1 MAFNNGLKRKQFE
14 ARWTRLREEYA
25 ASGMDES
32 TIAAL
37 YEFDRQT
44 FNSNRRYA
52 EHTQVLCNQG
62 AFDDGDEGGEDKST
76 MLLKFF
82 DSLTTE
88 IYDEYQPKENGWVN
102 EIESESLWKG
112 VSQLSD
118 ADRELLTLYAF
129 QEYSITEIAQIQGV
143 SRPTVSKK
151 LTRIRHFLQKF
162 LPMATK

>member
-1 MAFNNGLKRKQFE
+1 MSFFH
-14 ARWTRLREEYA
+14 
-25 ASGMDES
+25 
-32 TIAAL
+32 TIKNPRFL
-37 YEFDRQT
+37 DFMRSLW
-44 FNSNRRYA
+44 F
-52 EHTQVLCNQG
+52 L
-62 AFDDGDEGGEDKST
+62 GDI
-76 MLLKFF
+76 LKFF

-102 EIESESLWKG
+102 EIESESLRKG

-129 QEYSITEIAQIQGV
+129 QEYSITEIAQLQGV

-151 LTRIRHFLQKF
+151 LTRIRRFLQKF

>member
-14 ARWTRLREEYA
+14 ARWNRLREEYA

-82 DSLTTE
+82 DSLTTG
-88 IYDEYQPKENGWVN
+88 IVGYILDTFP
-102 EIESESLWKG
+102 S
-112 VSQLSD
+112 
-118 ADRELLTLYAF
+118 
-129 QEYSITEIAQIQGV
+129 YSIKYITKEMVAW
-143 SRPTVSKK
+143 
-151 LTRIRHFLQKF
+151 QKS
-162 LPMATK
+162 